1 MRGIKKLVVAIGGAS
16 GVHLGLKFIECVP
29 DSIELFV
36 VVSEG
41 AKDVAKH
48 ELDYNFKEQLFAL
61 KHKREFCI
69 YNENEMD
76 SPIASGS
83 FGIDAMAIVPTSMNL
98 LAKIANGLCDELLS
112 RCASVMLKE
121 RRKLLLAPREMPLSP
136 IALEQMSKLS
146 LLGVIIAPPS
156 VGYYAKPNDLESMER
171 FFIGKWFDALCI
183 ENMLYQRWKYDIKGI

>member
-1 MRGIKKLVVAIGGAS
+1 
-16 GVHLGLKFIECVP
+16 
-29 DSIELFV
+29 
-36 VVSEG
+36 
-41 AKDVAKH
+41 
-48 ELDYNFKEQLFAL
+48 
-61 KHKREFCI
+61 
-69 YNENEMD
+69 MD

-83 FGIDAMAIVPTSMNL
+83 FGIDAMAVVPTSMNL
-98 LAKIANGLCDELLS
+98 LAKLANGLCDELIS

-183 ENMLYQRWKYDIKGI
+183 ENILYQRWKYDIKGI